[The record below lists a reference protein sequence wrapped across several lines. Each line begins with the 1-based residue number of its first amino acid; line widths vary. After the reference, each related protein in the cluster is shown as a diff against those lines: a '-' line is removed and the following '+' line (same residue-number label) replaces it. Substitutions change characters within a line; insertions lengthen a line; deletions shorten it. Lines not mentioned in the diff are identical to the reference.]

1 METLQTFPHPF
12 VEILP
17 GKYARRSRV
26 IGYQASGKTA
36 GVLVQ
41 VNRRETRI
49 FGHDFV
55 SPEAARDWVVHLDLE
70 LTEE

>member
-1 METLQTFPHPF
+1 METFPHPF

-26 IGYQASGKTA
+26 VGYQAGGETV

-41 VNRRETRI
+41 VNRSETRI
-49 FGHDFV
+49 FGHDFI
-55 SPEAARDWVVHLDLE
+55 SPEAASVWVANLDLE